1 MATCILFKKKNE
13 CYMLLIFEMSISPGC
28 LSLQIPECRD
38 LGHTSVM
45 LPNAF
50 GHNSLEQATT
60 YFKVFKNESCSA
72 SALYY
77 ICNMLF
83 PKCDPATKQV
93 IYPCQS
99 HCRGTQLKKILNSK
113 PSNMWYRWATSDHR
127 DQTLNQKNSKY
138 NLFACYDLSS

>member
-1 MATCILFKKKNE
+1 
-13 CYMLLIFEMSISPGC
+13 MSISPGC

-99 HCRGTQLKKILNSK
+99 HCRGTQLKK
-113 PSNMWYRWATSDHR
+113 TV
-127 DQTLNQKNSKY
+127 NQVLICDIDEQPQIIEIKHLIKKIQNTIYLLAKTY
-138 NLFACYDLSS
+138 LLKVVLKREFVNKK

>member
-1 MATCILFKKKNE
+1 MYFILKKIE

-99 HCRGTQLKKILNSK
+99 HCRGTQLNK
-113 PSNMWYRWATSDHR
+113 
-127 DQTLNQKNSKY
+127 
-138 NLFACYDLSS
+138 F